1 MKDPDLNYIV
11 WINIKNKTKET
22 FNIYMHKMCVTD
34 NGDVYATELEKYSIV
49 RLSPS
54 DAVSI
59 VLSTDPLE
67 PVVI

>member
-1 MKDPDLNYIV
+1 
-11 WINIKNKTKET
+11 
-22 FNIYMHKMCVTD
+22 MCVTD
-34 NGDVYATELEKYSIV
+34 NGDVYATELEKYSIA